1 MRTLY
6 LLNIFLIIS
15 PLLDLRSQHL
25 EYQKPT
31 QEILELADYD
41 RPPSIKSDEKKQF
54 LIFSYRKTYKS
65 LEDLNQ
71 PEMKLAGLR
80 INPRLH
86 VSSNLT
92 YNTRLQIKNLVSNST
107 YDARNLPTNAK
118 ICYASFSPDDS
129 RYAFCL
135 ANDSGLALFIMMP
148 INGICKQITP
158 FSLNACLGI
167 PYSWV
172 DNDHLIVKMVPT
184 SSKPILNAV
193 IETVHGPTV
202 MISDGA
208 LSQNRTFQDLLK
220 TPTDEYNFET
230 LIQSELKIVSVSGAI
245 RNFLTSDLYT
255 SASISPDLNYVL
267 VGKIKKPF
275 SYLVPYSRFP
285 TQMSI
290 YTLSGTFVKM
300 VNEQSLIENMPKGFN
315 SVPEGKQNM
324 IWKPNEAAT
333 LFFVEAVDGGDGNR
347 KAEFRDMLYTW
358 VAPFI
363 NSAKP
368 ITRLKQRFS
377 NIEFGRQDIGLVSE
391 SWYDTRNTKL
401 FKINTAIYD
410 TNPKLIWDR
419 NYQDK
424 YSDPGTFVLKKN
436 TFGFYVLSIED
447 DQFTLIGDGFTQN
460 GQFPFVSS
468 MNIDNFNISRVYTA
482 DRGKFKETILE
493 VLNKKDKTFLVQIQS
508 ATNFPNYFIRNLS
521 KDQLT
526 KLTDF
531 QSPFRALNGVK
542 KEVIQY
548 TRKDE
553 LPLSGTLYLPK
564 NFKMGEKRPL
574 LIWAY
579 PSDYKDRTS
588 AGQITKNEN
597 EFTFPSYGSFIYWV
611 NKGYVVLDDAS
622 FPIVG
627 EGSIEPN
634 DNFLPQLIS
643 NAEAA
648 IDAVDKL
655 GYIDRKRCAIGG
667 HSYGAFMTANLLTHT
682 KLFACGVA
690 RSGAY
695 NRTLTPFGFQSETRN
710 YWDVPNVYNDMS
722 PFMNAHKMKT
732 PMLLVHG
739 AADNNAGTFTFQSE
753 RYFAALKGLGAP
765 VRLVL
770 LPFESHGYAAKENI
784 FHLLWEQDQLF
795 EKYLKK

>member
-1 MRTLY
+1 MRTLHF
-6 LLNIFLIIS
+6 LFIFLMIAFQIG
-15 PLLDLRSQHL
+15 LNSQHL
-25 EYQKPT
+25 KYQKPSS
-31 QEILELADYD
+31 EILELADYD
-41 RPPSIKSDEKKQF
+41 RPPSIKVDEKKQF
-54 LIFSYRKTYKS
+54 LIYSYRKTYKS
-65 LEDLNQ
+65 LDDLNQ

-80 INPRLH
+80 INTQLH
-86 VSSNLT
+86 VSSSMT
-92 YNTRLQIKNLVSNST
+92 YNTRLQVKNLVSNST
-107 YDARNLPTNAK
+107 YDASNLPENAK
-118 ICYASFSPDDS
+118 ICYASYSPDDS
-129 RYAFCL
+129 RYAFCV
-135 ANDSGLALFIMMP
+135 ANDSGLALFVMMP
-148 INGICKQITP
+148 VSGICKQITP
-158 FSLNACLGI
+158 FRLNACLGI

-184 SSKPILNAV
+184 YSKPLLNSSMEIAD
-193 IETVHGPTV
+193 GPIV
-202 MISDGA
+202 MASEGKV
-208 LSQNRTFQDLLK
+208 SQNRTFQDLLK
-220 TPTDEYNFET
+220 TPSDEDNFES
-230 LIQSELKIVSVSGAI
+230 LILSELKIASVRGFV
-245 RNFLTSDLYT
+245 RDFLPTDKYT
-255 SASISPDLNYVL
+255 FASVSPDLNYVM
-267 VGKIKKPF
+267 VGKIKRPF

-290 YTLSGTFVKM
+290 YTKSGNFVKT
-300 VNEQSLIENMPKGFN
+300 VNEQPLIENMPKGFN
-315 SVPEGKQNM
+315 SVPEGRRNIM
-324 IWKPNEAAT
+324 WKPNEAAT
-333 LFFVEAVDGGDGNR
+333 LFFVEAIDGGDGNQ
-347 KAEFRDMLYTW
+347 KAEYREKLYTW
-358 VAPFI
+358 VAPFTD
-363 NSAKP
+363 SAKP
-368 ITRLKQRFS
+368 IARLKQRFS
-377 NIEFGRQDIGLVSE
+377 AIEFGRQDIGLVSE

-410 TNPKLIWDR
+410 TNPRLVWDR

-436 TFGFYVLSIED
+436 EFGFYVLSIED
-447 DQFTLIGDGFTQN
+447 DQLTLTGDGFTKN

-468 MNIDNFNISRVYTA
+468 MNIDNFNISRLYTA
-482 DRGKFKETILE
+482 DGGKSKETILE
-493 VLNKKDKTFLVQIQS
+493 VLNKKDRTFLVQIQS
-508 ATNFPNYFIRNLS
+508 ATDFPNYFIRNLS
-521 KDQLT
+521 QEHLT

-548 TRKDE
+548 ARKDG
-553 LPLSGTLYLPK
+553 LPLSGTLYVPK
-564 NFKMGEKRPL
+564 DFKKGEKRPL

-579 PSDYKDRTS
+579 PAEYKDRKS
-588 AGQITKNEN
+588 AGQVTKNEN

-627 EGSIEPN
+627 EDSTEPN

-648 IDAVDKL
+648 VDAVDKL

-710 YWDVPNVYNDMS
+710 YWDAPNVYNDMS
-722 PFMNAHKMKT
+722 PFMTAHKMKT